1 MSESLDS
8 PVFALEQGK
17 CTEQF
22 PHLLKD
28 KNYDQPLNDTRFLT
42 STVSENIMLQI
53 LHILQ
58 KNCTISCNHRCP
70 AKN

>member
-28 KNYDQPLNDTRFLT
+28 KNYDQPLNDTFFNFYCFWEYY
-42 STVSENIMLQI
+42 VANIT
-53 LHILQ
+53 HITEELYYFM
-58 KNCTISCNHRCP
+58 
-70 AKN
+70 